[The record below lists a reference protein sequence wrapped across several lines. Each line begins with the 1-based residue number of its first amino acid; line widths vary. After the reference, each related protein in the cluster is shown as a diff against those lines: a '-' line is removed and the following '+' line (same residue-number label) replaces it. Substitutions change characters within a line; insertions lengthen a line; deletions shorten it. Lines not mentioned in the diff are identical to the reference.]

1 MMKRSLISSA
11 VCGITATLLVAC
23 SSDSST
29 TDVTATGVIKHYADI
44 AEAVYGDSLHTA
56 KELKTAID
64 AFLAAPTEENL
75 TKAKTAWIAARA
87 PYQQSEVYRFGNAIV
102 DDWEGKV
109 NAWPLDEGLIDYVD
123 SDYGTESDVN
133 SLYTANIVGS
143 LALNVNGEELNITN
157 ITPALLQELHEADGV
172 EANVA
177 TGYHAIEFLLWGQD
191 LNGTNPGAGNR
202 PATDFDTANCTNGN
216 CDRRRDYLLAATE
229 LLISDLEEMAA
240 NWRENGAARKAVLA
254 QTDQQGLS
262 TILTGMGSLAYGEL
276 GGERTKLGLMLHDP
290 EEEHDCF
297 SDNTHYSHY
306 YDAKGIENVYLG
318 KYQRVDGSWVEGPSL
333 SALVQSKNTDLDA
346 TMKQKLTTTDTAAM
360 AMVNAAKEGQT
371 FDVLIGMGNTA
382 GNKLVQD
389 FVDSLVDETRTIE
402 NIITALDLSDVAL
415 EGSDSLDNPA
425 SVFE

>member
-1 MMKRSLISSA
+1 MKRSVISTA
-11 VCGITATLLVAC
+11 VCGVAASLLVAC
-23 SSDSST
+23 SSSNHQAEQ
-29 TDVTATGVIKHYADI
+29 VTPKNIVNNYASI
-44 AEAVYGDSLHTA
+44 AEAIYGDSLITA
-56 KELKTAID
+56 KQLKEAINV
-64 AFLAAPTEENL
+64 FLATPTEDNL
-75 TKAKTAWIAARA
+75 AKAKAAWVESRV
-87 PYQQSEVYRFGNAIV
+87 PYQQSEAYRFGNAIV

-123 SDYGTESDVN
+123 ADYGTESDAN
-133 SLYTANIVGS
+133 SLYTANVIGS
-143 LALNVNGEELNITN
+143 KSLTINGSKLNITD
-157 ITPALLQELHEADGV
+157 ITSSLLQELHEADGV

-202 PATDFDTANCTNGN
+202 PASDFDVSNCTNGN
-216 CDRRRDYLLAATE
+216 CDRRRDYLVAATD
-229 LLISDLEEMAA
+229 LLISDLEEMVA
-240 NWRENGAARKAVLA
+240 NWGTQGAARQAVL
-254 QTDQQGLS
+254 QQSDKQGLA

-318 KYQRVDGSWVEGPSL
+318 EYQRIDGSWVKGPSL
-333 SALVQSKNTDLDA
+333 SALVKSQDSSLDT
-346 TMKQKLTTTDTAAM
+346 TMKKKLKMTDKTAQ
-360 AMVNAAKEGQT
+360 AMVDAAKKGQT
-371 FDVLIGMGNTA
+371 FDVLIGMGNTD
-382 GNKLVQD
+382 GNQLVQD

-402 NIITALDLSDVAL
+402 DIIGLLDLANVDL

-425 SVFE
+425 SVFQ